1 MKRARNRM
9 RRHLVRTLRADEGST
24 LPLIIFSAALA
35 LALIIVVVSVTSLY
49 VERKRLFTLADGA
62 ALDAAESFSLHDVRR
77 TDAGFRP
84 TLDSGD
90 VRGAVEKYLHDN
102 PHDEFT
108 QLRVERAGTADGR
121 SATVQLSA
129 YWSPP
134 MVTLWAP
141 RGIRIEVTA
150 VARSVFS

>member
-1 MKRARNRM
+1 MKLARS
-9 RRHLVRTLRADEGST
+9 DDGST
-24 LPLIIFSAALA
+24 LPLVIFYAALA

-49 VERKRLFTLADGA
+49 VERKRLFTIADGA
-62 ALDAAESFSLHDVRR
+62 ALAGAESFSLDDVHR

-84 TLDSGD
+84 TLDSGAVHD
-90 VRGAVEKYLHDN
+90 AVEKYVRDN

-108 QLRVERAGTADGR
+108 ELRVERAGTSDGR
-121 SATVQLSA
+121 SATVELSA

-134 MVTLWAP
+134 IVTLWAP